1 MMITDHQYGA
11 EMLLTTGKAYTFD
24 SIECMSA
31 FQNAGNLAEKKIH
44 SLWVTDFAA
53 PGNLINTSDAIFL
66 HSDNL
71 RSPMGMN
78 LSAYSNQA
86 AAAQQLS
93 RFGGNIVEWPE
104 LTQLVQAAW
113 SNNQQTGHH

>member
-31 FQNAGNLAEKKIH
+31 FQNAGSLDAQKIH

-53 PGNLINTSDAIFL
+53 PGNLLNTADAIFL

-86 AAAQQLS
+86 TVAQQQF
-93 RFGGNIVEWPE
+93 RFGGDIVEWPQ

-113 SNNQQTGHH
+113 NNNRQAGHH

>member
-11 EMLLTTGKAYTFD
+11 EILLTTGKAYTFD

-31 FQNAGNLAEKKIH
+31 FQNSGDLTAKKIH
-44 SLWVTDFAA
+44 SLWVTDFAT
-53 PGNLINTSDAIFL
+53 PGNLINSADAIFL
-66 HSDNL
+66 HSKEL

-86 AAAQQLS
+86 TAAQQLS
-93 RFGGNIVEWPE
+93 RFGGTIVEWPQ
-104 LTQLVQAAW
+104 LTQLVQATW
-113 SNNQQTGHH
+113 RNNRQARH

>member
-11 EMLLTTGKAYTFD
+11 EILLTTGKAYTFD

-31 FQNAGNLAEKKIH
+31 YQAGGSLAAAKVH
-44 SLWVTDFAA
+44 SLWVTDFNS
-53 PGNLINTSDAIFL
+53 PGKLIDSETAIFL

-78 LSAYSNQA
+78 LSAYNDHGQA
-86 AAAQQLS
+86 ALNQS
-93 RFGGNIVEWPE
+93 RFGGQLISWPQ
-104 LTQLVQAAW
+104 LTELVQTTW
-113 SNNQQTGHH
+113 KDNQQARH